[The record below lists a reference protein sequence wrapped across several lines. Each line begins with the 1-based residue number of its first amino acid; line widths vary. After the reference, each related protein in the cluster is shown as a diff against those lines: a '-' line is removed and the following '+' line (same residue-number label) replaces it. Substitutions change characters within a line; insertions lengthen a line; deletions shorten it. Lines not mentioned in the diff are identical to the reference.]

1 MTHTISG
8 RPYIWSVSR
17 DSLHDYGNHTMVGI
31 GYSIY
36 KKQLQTGEFTDSD
49 TKFFF
54 KLRDGHNYGT
64 AWFDATAYN

>member
-1 MTHTISG
+1 
-8 RPYIWSVSR
+8 
-17 DSLHDYGNHTMVGI
+17 MVGI